1 MATIDRFKDI
11 MKQGRIS
18 VGSDYLKLD
27 AQLKY
32 DCLAAIHTMEQL
44 ESLAATFK
52 EREKK
57 REAFKA
63 KLLENCRNTIKTL
76 VYDENALKEVKNIDH
91 AIKVLND
98 CRTELLKLEGA
109 AHEGHKLAKKIEDG
123 VSAGR

>member
-44 ESLAATFK
+44 ESLSDEFK
-52 EREKK
+52 ERTKK
-57 REAFKA
+57 RENFKA
-63 KLLENCRNTIKTL
+63 KLLDNCRNTLKTL
-76 VYDENALKEVKNIDH
+76 VYDDNALKEIKNIDH

-109 AHEGHKLAKKIEDG
+109 SHEGRKLAKKIEDG

>member
-1 MATIDRFKDI
+1 

-44 ESLAATFK
+44 ENLAATFK

-123 VSAGR
+123 VSAGRQY